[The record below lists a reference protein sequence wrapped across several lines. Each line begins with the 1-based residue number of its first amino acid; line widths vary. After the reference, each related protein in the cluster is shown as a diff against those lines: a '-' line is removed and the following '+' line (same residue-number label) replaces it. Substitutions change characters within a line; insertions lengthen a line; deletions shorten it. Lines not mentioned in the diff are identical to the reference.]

1 VASVKTDSAAKS
13 GRGIALPV
21 LHSWHH
27 GAMTI
32 TTIPDL
38 PAGTLGFQASGVVS
52 VDDYRTVFDP
62 ALAAAVAQHTKVN
75 LIYVLGEDFG
85 RYSLGAMWQDMRLEG
100 MPHET
105 WGRVALVTDHSGLAE
120 AIHLLAFLFPGEL
133 KIFALAKQ
141 SDAVAWATGAD
152 NGDAVTPAS

>member
-1 VASVKTDSAAKS
+1 
-13 GRGIALPV
+13 
-21 LHSWHH
+21 
-27 GAMTI
+27 MTI

-52 VDDYRTVFDP
+52 ADDYRSVFDP
-62 ALAAAVAQHTKVN
+62 AIAAAAAQHSKVN
-75 LIYVLGEDFG
+75 LIYVLGDDFD
-85 RYSLGAMWQDMRLEG
+85 RYSIGAMWQDVMLEG
-100 MPHET
+100 MPHDT

-141 SDAVAWATGAD
+141 SEAVAWATGRTDAD
-152 NGDAVTPAS
+152 PVTPGS